1 MLTLWGSAANNG
13 FCDGMGRRDFIRL
26 GALGGSLT
34 LADMLRMKALGADN
48 SKSGPASKTKSGK
61 VRAAILVYLPGG
73 PSHMDMYDLKPEA
86 PVEYRGEF
94 KPIGTNVSGI
104 KISEH
109 FPLQAKMFDKL
120 AVVRSLVAVD
130 EHSDSQVMTGF
141 SEQVNRVQEHPSFGS
156 VVSKLRAKQAD
167 VGHGATVPAYVSLR
181 GMSRG
186 TEPGFLGVAHR
197 PFTPNGPGLANL
209 RAAQPNTGANLDAR
223 RNLLTG
229 LDDLRRDIDS
239 SGTMAGLD
247 TFTARAFDLVTSGA
261 ARDALN
267 LEKESKENR
276 ERYKGVE
283 SFLTARRLVEAGV
296 NCVTLSVGGWDTHSA
311 NFTTLKRQL
320 PLVDRGIANLVND
333 LHDRGMADEVAVVM
347 WGEFGRTPKVN
358 STAGRDHWSPVMSAL
373 VAGGGMRMGQAVGSS
388 TSRGER
394 PKDRPYRPSNLLAT
408 LYNAMGIDP
417 AMTFL
422 NGSGRPVHL
431 LEDRNAISE
440 LA

>member
-1 MLTLWGSAANNG
+1 
-13 FCDGMGRRDFIRL
+13 
-26 GALGGSLT
+26 
-34 LADMLRMKALGADN
+34 
-48 SKSGPASKTKSGK
+48 
-61 VRAAILVYLPGG
+61 
-73 PSHMDMYDLKPEA
+73 
-86 PVEYRGEF
+86 
-94 KPIGTNVSGI
+94 
-104 KISEH
+104 
-109 FPLQAKMFDKL
+109 
-120 AVVRSLVAVD
+120 
-130 EHSDSQVMTGF
+130 
-141 SEQVNRVQEHPSFGS
+141 
-156 VVSKLRAKQAD
+156 
-167 VGHGATVPAYVSLR
+167 
-181 GMSRG
+181 MSRG

-347 WGEFGRTPKVN
+347 WGRIWPHSQGEQHRWARPLVTGHVGFGGRWRNANGASGWIFHLAWRTPQGPALPAQQP
-358 STAGRDHWSPVMSAL
+358 AGNALQRDGH
-373 VAGGGMRMGQAVGSS
+373 R
-388 TSRGER
+388 SRHDLPQWQR
-394 PKDRPYRPSNLLAT
+394 
-408 LYNAMGIDP
+408 
-417 AMTFL
+417 
-422 NGSGRPVHL
+422 
-431 LEDRNAISE
+431 
-440 LA
+440 